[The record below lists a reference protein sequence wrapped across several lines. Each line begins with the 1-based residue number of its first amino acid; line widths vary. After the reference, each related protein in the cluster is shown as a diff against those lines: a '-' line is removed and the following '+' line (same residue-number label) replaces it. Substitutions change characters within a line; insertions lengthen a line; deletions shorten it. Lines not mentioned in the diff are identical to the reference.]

1 MPITNPTVTI
11 ESIRAAI
18 MRQEGEPVNP
28 TNPGNLRS
36 APWLSGI
43 IPMHDE
49 FWNPATIQEGI
60 AGLDHLIALH
70 RAEGNTLTD
79 FIAGHPGVYAGF
91 APGTDGNNDAVYIAD
106 VMKWTGI
113 TDANAPLWDYL

>member
-1 MPITNPTVTI
+1 MKNKLPVVTI

-18 MRQEGEPVNP
+18 MKQEGKPVNP
-28 TNPGNLRS
+28 TNPGNLRG
-36 APWLSGI
+36 APWLNAI
-43 IPMHDE
+43 IMHDG
-49 FWNPATIQEGI
+49 FWNPTTIKEGI

-79 FIAGHPGVYAGF
+79 FIAGAPGVYAGF
-91 APGTDGNNDAVYIAD
+91 APGADGNNDPVYIAN

-113 TDANAPLWDYL
+113 TDANAPLWNYL